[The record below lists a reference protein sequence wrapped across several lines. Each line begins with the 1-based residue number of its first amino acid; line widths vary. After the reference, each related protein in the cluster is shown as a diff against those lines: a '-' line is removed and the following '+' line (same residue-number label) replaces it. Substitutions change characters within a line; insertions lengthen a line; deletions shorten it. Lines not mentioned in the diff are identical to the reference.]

1 MKLFHS
7 YTRKIFLL
15 IFLLFNLLNPV
26 SAQWI
31 TLNSGTSNSLN
42 RVDFPSLNVG
52 YVLPFSGPLLRT
64 VDGGITWDSLTSLS
78 LWGDLLFDN
87 NIYFVDDSIGFIS
100 THNSNGNVRLYK
112 TSDMGNSWTDLTPD
126 SNLWGIIKIHFLNHQ
141 RGYIYVNSAFNDR
154 AWTTIDGGL
163 TWTELTLGF
172 TFGSG
177 TSSLPTMFFVNDST
191 GYCAGG
197 DGSFLYRGAV
207 ARTTDYG
214 QNWSIIIFPN
224 NYSLINSIHFPNQ
237 DTGYTV
243 SRSGK
248 IFRSID
254 EGLSWDSIATLNT
267 NTKSEIF
274 FIDGKTGFVV
284 SDVYLYK
291 TIDAGITWFIDFT
304 TTNGV
309 NLFAVDFPDS
319 TTGYAVGS
327 NGTILKNLNPN
338 GIENINS
345 NDNFITVYPNPLTN
359 SSILEVNVQLKDPE
373 VFIYNIFGKEMMRK
387 KLTANRMEIGK
398 GNLKPGVYFVR
409 VKDNEGEYM
418 KKIIVE

>member
-1 MKLFHS
+1 MKS
-7 YTRKIFLL
+7 KIFL
-15 IFLLFNLLNPV
+15 IGFLFFILLDPV
-26 SAQWI
+26 FGQWI
-31 TLNSGTSNSLN
+31 NLNSGTSNSLN

-52 YVLPFSGPLLRT
+52 YVLPFNGQLLRT
-64 VDGGITWDSLTSLS
+64 VDGGITWDSLSSLT
-78 LWGDLLFDN
+78 LYGNLIGDN

-100 THNSNGNVRLYK
+100 TYNSNGNTRLYK
-112 TSDMGNSWTDLTPD
+112 TSDMGNTWSDLTPE
-126 SNLWGIIKIHFLNHQ
+126 SNLYGILKIHFLNHQ
-141 RGYIYVNSAFNDR
+141 RGYIYLYSAFNDR
-154 AWTTIDGGL
+154 AWTTIDGGS
-163 TWTELTLGF
+163 TWSELTLGF
-172 TFGSG
+172 SLGSG

-197 DGSFLYRGAV
+197 DGSFMYQGAI

-214 QNWSIIIFPN
+214 QSWSLTVLPI
-224 NYSLINSIHFPNQ
+224 YQSLINSIHFANK

-248 IFRSID
+248 IFRTID

-274 FIDGKTGFVV
+274 FIDGRTGYVV

-291 TIDAGITWFIDFT
+291 TIDAGISWFIDFT
-304 TTNGV
+304 AATGI
-309 NLFAVDFPDS
+309 NLFAVNFPDS

-345 NDNFITVYPNPLTN
+345 NDNFIAVYPNPITN
-359 SSILEVNVQLKDPE
+359 SSILEVNVQLKDAE
-373 VFIYNIFGKEMMRK
+373 VFIYDILGKEMMRK
-387 KLTANRMEIGK
+387 KLTSNRMEIGK
-398 GNLKPGVYFVR
+398 GNLKSGVYFVR
-409 VKDNEGEYM
+409 VKGNEGEYM